1 MRNGSSRIAIMK
13 DMEEKKIVAASLGL
27 LSAFLVMLL
36 ALFFVWV
43 Y

>member
-1 MRNGSSRIAIMK
+1 MM
-13 DMEEKKIVAASLGL
+13 DMGEKKIVAASLGL

-36 ALFFVWV
+36 ALFFVLV